1 MTELSFFAFLKA
13 RKLSTCAT
21 ILFACTPLELHR
33 ETQEVMKI
41 LLVEDEIK
49 IAEFVLNG
57 LAQAGYQ
64 VDHVADGLAGL
75 QVIEQNLHDLV
86 VLDVMLPSLNGF
98 DLLQQLRHKGDAT
111 PVIILSAKVD
121 LPDRLHGFEVG
132 ADDYLPKPFFVEELV
147 ARIKVVLAR
156 HAVVKDPMI
165 RSPHLTLDLS
175 THRAQWYE
183 SSAILSQREFSL
195 LAFLMRSP
203 GHIYSRKQILKHV
216 WDINF
221 DPETNVVDVCVRRIK
236 SKLGRQNT
244 DNASP
249 IESVRG
255 VGYRLRV
262 QGEDA

>member
-1 MTELSFFAFLKA
+1 
-13 RKLSTCAT
+13 
-21 ILFACTPLELHR
+21 
-33 ETQEVMKI
+33 MKI
-41 LLVEDEIK
+41 LLIEDEIK
-49 IAEFVLNG
+49 ITEFVING
-57 LAQAGYQ
+57 LTHAGYQ
-64 VDHVADGLAGL
+64 VDHTEDGLVGL
-75 QVIEQNLHDLV
+75 DLVQQKTHDLV

-98 DLLQQLRHKGDAT
+98 DLLRQLRQSGNTT

-121 LPDRLHGFEVG
+121 LPDRLQGFEVG

-147 ARIKVVLAR
+147 ARIKLLLER
-156 HAVVKDPMI
+156 HSVIKDPLI

-175 THRAQWYE
+175 THRAQWYDT
-183 SSAILSQREFSL
+183 SAILSQREFSL

-216 WDINF
+216 WDITF

-236 SKLGRQNT
+236 SKLGRN
-244 DNASP
+244 NSESASP

-262 QGEDA
+262 EDAAV